1 MNDKEVKEKI
11 MTLAKFKPNPNHY
24 IIIDKWNRKEYNKI
38 KFKIFDLIQEEID
51 KEVDKQ
57 IAQNIKNFSKFTSLP
72 LITEN
77 PIDFWELYKK
87 QLPLWSNINTN
98 CYFKLKENDNET
110 ATRNTTTN
118 A

>member
-1 MNDKEVKEKI
+1 MSLKDTVNKI
-11 MTLAKFKPNPNHY
+11 KVLGKFKPNPNHY
-24 IIIDKWNRKEYNKI
+24 IIIDKWNRKEYNK
-38 KFKIFDLIQEEID
+38 FRFEIFNLIQEEVN

-57 IAQNIKNFSKFTSLP
+57 IAQNIKNFAKFTSLP
-72 LITEN
+72 SITEK

-98 CYFKLKENDNET
+98 CYIKLKENDNET